1 MKRVVTKLVRCTQQ
15 SQASRRSCTT
25 ADRARQPSEKAVA
38 IRADAQRQGKT
49 ILDNA
54 KSDAARIS
62 EEIVSRAQNDAK
74 TWLENSKS
82 ASESECKAMAEE
94 IPRKTDRSGKPHCR
108 EDCEHTMILKMQKLT
123 LIGFLADKESILR
136 DLMKKKCVQ
145 INGPENIQDY
155 ESIAQLAVPGVAQTY
170 ELEQELTKF
179 TSAIRAVAPY
189 EEKGSAFSKKEISD
203 FSSMLDKEIYSEAA
217 SLRDEINSIVKQIAE
232 QKNIISRSQLQI
244 TSLEP
249 WTDLDLDLS
258 VTQTKSTALL
268 YLTAAADVN
277 LEEFEAKLQEA
288 TPLCYVHKVSSSSEL
303 SCLLLIYH
311 KDAQDAVMN
320 VVKGFNTNRPDFASL
335 KGNAAENIS
344 SLKNKIETCSKEA
357 QRLTEQLKVAATS
370 SKLLKKGFDM
380 VTLQIDDQKVRENIF
395 QTQSVFALTGW
406 LTENDMD
413 KVKKILDKYP
423 CYYTMVQPEEGD
435 DPPIKLKNNKFVEPY
450 EMITEMYSLPTPD
463 GIDPTPVLTP
473 FFILFFGMMLADAG
487 YGLILFLLCFIG
499 LKKLKPDE
507 GFLKNAMNIGVACG
521 LSTIFWGVM
530 YGGYFGNL
538 VTQVAE
544 SWFGVTVTV
553 PAVFDP
559 LNDPMS
565 VMLLSL
571 ILGAIHLF
579 AGMGVKIYMLAK
591 RGHLLDGLMDIGLW
605 YVLLIGLPMLAL
617 PVTAGIGKVLS
628 IVGAAGLIL
637 TQGRHEKNIFMKLIK
652 GVMSLYDITSYLS
665 DVLSYA
671 RILALGLAGGVIAN
685 VMNIMGTMPGLN
697 IIGVVVFVAIFA
709 IGHAFNLAI
718 SGLGAYVHT
727 SRLQYVE
734 FFGKFYEAGG
744 RPFKPF
750 KANTKYTLI
759 SDKED
764 K

>member
-1 MKRVVTKLVRCTQQ
+1 
-15 SQASRRSCTT
+15 
-25 ADRARQPSEKAVA
+25 
-38 IRADAQRQGKT
+38 
-49 ILDNA
+49 
-54 KSDAARIS
+54 
-62 EEIVSRAQNDAK
+62 
-74 TWLENSKS
+74 
-82 ASESECKAMAEE
+82 
-94 IPRKTDRSGKPHCR
+94 
-108 EDCEHTMILKMQKLT
+108 MILKMQKLT

-268 YLTAAADVN
+268 YLTTAADVN

-320 VVKGFNTNRPDFASL
+320 VVKGFNTNRPDFAFL

>member
-1 MKRVVTKLVRCTQQ
+1 
-15 SQASRRSCTT
+15 
-25 ADRARQPSEKAVA
+25 
-38 IRADAQRQGKT
+38 
-49 ILDNA
+49 
-54 KSDAARIS
+54 
-62 EEIVSRAQNDAK
+62 
-74 TWLENSKS
+74 
-82 ASESECKAMAEE
+82 
-94 IPRKTDRSGKPHCR
+94 
-108 EDCEHTMILKMQKLT
+108 MILKMQKLT

-155 ESIAQLAVPGVAQTY
+155 ENIAQLAVPGVAQTY

-189 EEKGSAFSKKEISD
+189 EEKGGAFSKKEISD

-303 SCLLLIYH
+303 SCLLLIYY

-320 VVKGFNTNRPDFASL
+320 VVKGFNTNRPDFAFL

-413 KVKKILDKYP
+413 KLKKILDKYP

>member
-1 MKRVVTKLVRCTQQ
+1 
-15 SQASRRSCTT
+15 
-25 ADRARQPSEKAVA
+25 
-38 IRADAQRQGKT
+38 
-49 ILDNA
+49 
-54 KSDAARIS
+54 
-62 EEIVSRAQNDAK
+62 
-74 TWLENSKS
+74 
-82 ASESECKAMAEE
+82 
-94 IPRKTDRSGKPHCR
+94 
-108 EDCEHTMILKMQKLT
+108 MILKMQKLT

-268 YLTAAADVN
+268 YLTTAADVN
-277 LEEFEAKLQEA
+277 LEEFEAKLQEV

-320 VVKGFNTNRPDFASL
+320 VVKGFNTNRPDFAFL

-538 VTQVAE
+538 ITQVAE

-617 PVTAGIGKVLS
+617 PVTAGISKVLS

>member
-1 MKRVVTKLVRCTQQ
+1 
-15 SQASRRSCTT
+15 
-25 ADRARQPSEKAVA
+25 
-38 IRADAQRQGKT
+38 
-49 ILDNA
+49 
-54 KSDAARIS
+54 
-62 EEIVSRAQNDAK
+62 
-74 TWLENSKS
+74 
-82 ASESECKAMAEE
+82 
-94 IPRKTDRSGKPHCR
+94 
-108 EDCEHTMILKMQKLT
+108 MILKMQKLT

-179 TSAIRAVAPY
+179 TSAIRAIAPY

-628 IVGAAGLIL
+628 IVGAVGLIL

>member
-1 MKRVVTKLVRCTQQ
+1 
-15 SQASRRSCTT
+15 
-25 ADRARQPSEKAVA
+25 
-38 IRADAQRQGKT
+38 
-49 ILDNA
+49 
-54 KSDAARIS
+54 
-62 EEIVSRAQNDAK
+62 
-74 TWLENSKS
+74 
-82 ASESECKAMAEE
+82 
-94 IPRKTDRSGKPHCR
+94 
-108 EDCEHTMILKMQKLT
+108 MILKMQKLT

-179 TSAIRAVAPY
+179 ISAIRAVAPY

-628 IVGAAGLIL
+628 IVGAVGLIL

>member
-1 MKRVVTKLVRCTQQ
+1 
-15 SQASRRSCTT
+15 
-25 ADRARQPSEKAVA
+25 
-38 IRADAQRQGKT
+38 
-49 ILDNA
+49 
-54 KSDAARIS
+54 
-62 EEIVSRAQNDAK
+62 
-74 TWLENSKS
+74 
-82 ASESECKAMAEE
+82 
-94 IPRKTDRSGKPHCR
+94 
-108 EDCEHTMILKMQKLT
+108 MILKMQKLT

-155 ESIAQLAVPGVAQTY
+155 ENIAQLAVPGVAQTY

-189 EEKGSAFSKKEISD
+189 EEKGGAFSKKEISD

-303 SCLLLIYH
+303 SCLLLIYY

-320 VVKGFNTNRPDFASL
+320 VVKGFNTNRPDFAFL

-413 KVKKILDKYP
+413 KLKKILDKYP

-750 KANTKYTLI
+750 NANTKYTLI

>member
-1 MKRVVTKLVRCTQQ
+1 
-15 SQASRRSCTT
+15 
-25 ADRARQPSEKAVA
+25 
-38 IRADAQRQGKT
+38 
-49 ILDNA
+49 
-54 KSDAARIS
+54 
-62 EEIVSRAQNDAK
+62 
-74 TWLENSKS
+74 
-82 ASESECKAMAEE
+82 
-94 IPRKTDRSGKPHCR
+94 
-108 EDCEHTMILKMQKLT
+108 MILKMQKLT

-203 FSSMLDKEIYSEAA
+203 FSSMLDKEIYSEVA

-628 IVGAAGLIL
+628 IVGAVGLIL

>member
-1 MKRVVTKLVRCTQQ
+1 
-15 SQASRRSCTT
+15 
-25 ADRARQPSEKAVA
+25 
-38 IRADAQRQGKT
+38 
-49 ILDNA
+49 
-54 KSDAARIS
+54 
-62 EEIVSRAQNDAK
+62 
-74 TWLENSKS
+74 
-82 ASESECKAMAEE
+82 
-94 IPRKTDRSGKPHCR
+94 
-108 EDCEHTMILKMQKLT
+108 MILKMQKLT

-544 SWFGVTVTV
+544 SWFGVTITV

>member
-1 MKRVVTKLVRCTQQ
+1 
-15 SQASRRSCTT
+15 
-25 ADRARQPSEKAVA
+25 
-38 IRADAQRQGKT
+38 
-49 ILDNA
+49 
-54 KSDAARIS
+54 
-62 EEIVSRAQNDAK
+62 
-74 TWLENSKS
+74 
-82 ASESECKAMAEE
+82 
-94 IPRKTDRSGKPHCR
+94 
-108 EDCEHTMILKMQKLT
+108 MILKMQKLT

-155 ESIAQLAVPGVAQTY
+155 ENIAQLAVPGVAQTY

-268 YLTAAADVN
+268 YLTTAADVN
-277 LEEFEAKLQEA
+277 LEEFEAKLQEV

-605 YVLLIGLPMLAL
+605 YVFLIGLPMLAL

-628 IVGAAGLIL
+628 IVGAVGLIL

>member
-1 MKRVVTKLVRCTQQ
+1 
-15 SQASRRSCTT
+15 
-25 ADRARQPSEKAVA
+25 
-38 IRADAQRQGKT
+38 
-49 ILDNA
+49 
-54 KSDAARIS
+54 
-62 EEIVSRAQNDAK
+62 
-74 TWLENSKS
+74 
-82 ASESECKAMAEE
+82 
-94 IPRKTDRSGKPHCR
+94 
-108 EDCEHTMILKMQKLT
+108 MILKMQKLT

-170 ELEQELTKF
+170 ELEQELTRF

-628 IVGAAGLIL
+628 IVGAVGLIL

>member
-1 MKRVVTKLVRCTQQ
+1 
-15 SQASRRSCTT
+15 
-25 ADRARQPSEKAVA
+25 
-38 IRADAQRQGKT
+38 
-49 ILDNA
+49 
-54 KSDAARIS
+54 
-62 EEIVSRAQNDAK
+62 
-74 TWLENSKS
+74 
-82 ASESECKAMAEE
+82 
-94 IPRKTDRSGKPHCR
+94 
-108 EDCEHTMILKMQKLT
+108 MILKMQKLT

-303 SCLLLIYH
+303 SCLLLVYH

>member
-1 MKRVVTKLVRCTQQ
+1 
-15 SQASRRSCTT
+15 
-25 ADRARQPSEKAVA
+25 
-38 IRADAQRQGKT
+38 
-49 ILDNA
+49 
-54 KSDAARIS
+54 
-62 EEIVSRAQNDAK
+62 
-74 TWLENSKS
+74 
-82 ASESECKAMAEE
+82 
-94 IPRKTDRSGKPHCR
+94 
-108 EDCEHTMILKMQKLT
+108 MILKMQKLT

-155 ESIAQLAVPGVAQTY
+155 ESIAQLAVPGVTQTY

-628 IVGAAGLIL
+628 IVGAVGLIL

>member
-1 MKRVVTKLVRCTQQ
+1 
-15 SQASRRSCTT
+15 
-25 ADRARQPSEKAVA
+25 
-38 IRADAQRQGKT
+38 
-49 ILDNA
+49 
-54 KSDAARIS
+54 
-62 EEIVSRAQNDAK
+62 
-74 TWLENSKS
+74 
-82 ASESECKAMAEE
+82 
-94 IPRKTDRSGKPHCR
+94 
-108 EDCEHTMILKMQKLT
+108 MILKMQKLT

-258 VTQTKSTALL
+258 VTQTKSTALF

-628 IVGAAGLIL
+628 IVGAVGLIL

>member
-1 MKRVVTKLVRCTQQ
+1 
-15 SQASRRSCTT
+15 
-25 ADRARQPSEKAVA
+25 
-38 IRADAQRQGKT
+38 
-49 ILDNA
+49 
-54 KSDAARIS
+54 
-62 EEIVSRAQNDAK
+62 
-74 TWLENSKS
+74 
-82 ASESECKAMAEE
+82 
-94 IPRKTDRSGKPHCR
+94 
-108 EDCEHTMILKMQKLT
+108 MILKMQKLT

-357 QRLTEQLKVAATS
+357 QRLTEQLKVASTS

-628 IVGAAGLIL
+628 IVGAVGLIL

>member
-1 MKRVVTKLVRCTQQ
+1 
-15 SQASRRSCTT
+15 
-25 ADRARQPSEKAVA
+25 
-38 IRADAQRQGKT
+38 
-49 ILDNA
+49 
-54 KSDAARIS
+54 
-62 EEIVSRAQNDAK
+62 
-74 TWLENSKS
+74 
-82 ASESECKAMAEE
+82 
-94 IPRKTDRSGKPHCR
+94 
-108 EDCEHTMILKMQKLT
+108 MILKMQKLT

-268 YLTAAADVN
+268 YLTTAADVN
-277 LEEFEAKLQEA
+277 LEEFEAKLQEV

-628 IVGAAGLIL
+628 IVGAVGLIL

>member
-1 MKRVVTKLVRCTQQ
+1 
-15 SQASRRSCTT
+15 
-25 ADRARQPSEKAVA
+25 
-38 IRADAQRQGKT
+38 
-49 ILDNA
+49 
-54 KSDAARIS
+54 
-62 EEIVSRAQNDAK
+62 
-74 TWLENSKS
+74 
-82 ASESECKAMAEE
+82 
-94 IPRKTDRSGKPHCR
+94 
-108 EDCEHTMILKMQKLT
+108 MILKMQKLT

-303 SCLLLIYH
+303 SCLLLIYY

-320 VVKGFNTNRPDFASL
+320 VVKGFNTNRPDFAFL

-413 KVKKILDKYP
+413 KLKKILDKYP

>member
-1 MKRVVTKLVRCTQQ
+1 
-15 SQASRRSCTT
+15 
-25 ADRARQPSEKAVA
+25 
-38 IRADAQRQGKT
+38 
-49 ILDNA
+49 
-54 KSDAARIS
+54 
-62 EEIVSRAQNDAK
+62 
-74 TWLENSKS
+74 
-82 ASESECKAMAEE
+82 
-94 IPRKTDRSGKPHCR
+94 
-108 EDCEHTMILKMQKLT
+108 MILKMQKLT

-423 CYYTMVQPEEGD
+423 CYYTMVQPEAGD

-709 IGHAFNLAI
+709 IGHTFNLAI

>member
-1 MKRVVTKLVRCTQQ
+1 
-15 SQASRRSCTT
+15 
-25 ADRARQPSEKAVA
+25 
-38 IRADAQRQGKT
+38 
-49 ILDNA
+49 
-54 KSDAARIS
+54 
-62 EEIVSRAQNDAK
+62 
-74 TWLENSKS
+74 
-82 ASESECKAMAEE
+82 
-94 IPRKTDRSGKPHCR
+94 
-108 EDCEHTMILKMQKLT
+108 MILKMQKLT

-155 ESIAQLAVPGVAQTY
+155 ENIAQLAVPGVAQTY

>member
-1 MKRVVTKLVRCTQQ
+1 
-15 SQASRRSCTT
+15 
-25 ADRARQPSEKAVA
+25 
-38 IRADAQRQGKT
+38 
-49 ILDNA
+49 
-54 KSDAARIS
+54 
-62 EEIVSRAQNDAK
+62 
-74 TWLENSKS
+74 
-82 ASESECKAMAEE
+82 
-94 IPRKTDRSGKPHCR
+94 
-108 EDCEHTMILKMQKLT
+108 MILKMQKLT

-189 EEKGSAFSKKEISD
+189 EEKGSAFSKKELSD

-628 IVGAAGLIL
+628 IVGAVGLIL

>member
-1 MKRVVTKLVRCTQQ
+1 
-15 SQASRRSCTT
+15 
-25 ADRARQPSEKAVA
+25 
-38 IRADAQRQGKT
+38 
-49 ILDNA
+49 
-54 KSDAARIS
+54 
-62 EEIVSRAQNDAK
+62 
-74 TWLENSKS
+74 
-82 ASESECKAMAEE
+82 
-94 IPRKTDRSGKPHCR
+94 
-108 EDCEHTMILKMQKLT
+108 MILKMQKLT

-320 VVKGFNTNRPDFASL
+320 VVKGFNTNRPDFAFL

>member
-1 MKRVVTKLVRCTQQ
+1 
-15 SQASRRSCTT
+15 
-25 ADRARQPSEKAVA
+25 
-38 IRADAQRQGKT
+38 
-49 ILDNA
+49 
-54 KSDAARIS
+54 
-62 EEIVSRAQNDAK
+62 
-74 TWLENSKS
+74 
-82 ASESECKAMAEE
+82 
-94 IPRKTDRSGKPHCR
+94 
-108 EDCEHTMILKMQKLT
+108 MILKMQKLT

-380 VTLQIDDQKVRENIF
+380 VTLQIDNQKVRENIF

>member
-1 MKRVVTKLVRCTQQ
+1 
-15 SQASRRSCTT
+15 
-25 ADRARQPSEKAVA
+25 
-38 IRADAQRQGKT
+38 
-49 ILDNA
+49 
-54 KSDAARIS
+54 
-62 EEIVSRAQNDAK
+62 
-74 TWLENSKS
+74 
-82 ASESECKAMAEE
+82 
-94 IPRKTDRSGKPHCR
+94 
-108 EDCEHTMILKMQKLT
+108 MILKMQKLT

-591 RGHLLDGLMDIGLW
+591 RDHLLDGLMDIGLW

>member
-1 MKRVVTKLVRCTQQ
+1 
-15 SQASRRSCTT
+15 
-25 ADRARQPSEKAVA
+25 
-38 IRADAQRQGKT
+38 
-49 ILDNA
+49 
-54 KSDAARIS
+54 
-62 EEIVSRAQNDAK
+62 
-74 TWLENSKS
+74 
-82 ASESECKAMAEE
+82 
-94 IPRKTDRSGKPHCR
+94 
-108 EDCEHTMILKMQKLT
+108 MILKMQKLT

-544 SWFGVTVTV
+544 SWFAVTVTV

-628 IVGAAGLIL
+628 IIGAVGLIL

>member
-1 MKRVVTKLVRCTQQ
+1 
-15 SQASRRSCTT
+15 
-25 ADRARQPSEKAVA
+25 
-38 IRADAQRQGKT
+38 
-49 ILDNA
+49 
-54 KSDAARIS
+54 
-62 EEIVSRAQNDAK
+62 
-74 TWLENSKS
+74 
-82 ASESECKAMAEE
+82 
-94 IPRKTDRSGKPHCR
+94 
-108 EDCEHTMILKMQKLT
+108 MILKMQKLT

-303 SCLLLIYH
+303 SCLLLIYY

-320 VVKGFNTNRPDFASL
+320 VVKGFNTNRPDFAFL

-544 SWFGVTVTV
+544 SWFAVTVTV

-628 IVGAAGLIL
+628 IIGAVGLIL
-637 TQGRHEKNIFMKLIK
+637 TQGRHEKYIFMKLIK

>member
-1 MKRVVTKLVRCTQQ
+1 
-15 SQASRRSCTT
+15 
-25 ADRARQPSEKAVA
+25 
-38 IRADAQRQGKT
+38 
-49 ILDNA
+49 
-54 KSDAARIS
+54 
-62 EEIVSRAQNDAK
+62 
-74 TWLENSKS
+74 
-82 ASESECKAMAEE
+82 
-94 IPRKTDRSGKPHCR
+94 
-108 EDCEHTMILKMQKLT
+108 MILKMQKLT

-544 SWFGVTVTV
+544 SWFDVTVTV

-628 IVGAAGLIL
+628 IVGAVGLIL